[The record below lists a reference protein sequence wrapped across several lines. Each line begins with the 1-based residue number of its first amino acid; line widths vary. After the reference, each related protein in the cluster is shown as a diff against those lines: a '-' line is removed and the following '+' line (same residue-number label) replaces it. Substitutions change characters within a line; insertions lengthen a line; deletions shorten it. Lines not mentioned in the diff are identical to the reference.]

1 LRASRLERVKTFSI
15 IIPDNPPKPE
25 VPAAFTVTFTKS
37 SKHLSAKD
45 EWLLTRLAHKLHNG
59 ASITLTYFSKHQSA
73 LAKTRALAV
82 EEFLKSRHLDP
93 PHFTLKKVASKSS
106 NSVKATPTK
115 N

>member
-1 LRASRLERVKTFSI
+1 
-15 IIPDNPPKPE
+15 
-25 VPAAFTVTFTKS
+25 
-37 SKHLSAKD
+37 
-45 EWLLTRLAHKLHNG
+45 LHNG

-82 EEFLKSRHLDP
+82 EKFLKSRHLDP

>member
-1 LRASRLERVKTFSI
+1 LAPI
-15 IIPDNPPKPE
+15 IVPVNPPQPG

-45 EWLLTRLAHKLHNG
+45 ERLLARLAHQLQNG

-82 EEFLKSRHLDP
+82 EKFLKSRHLDP
-93 PHFTLKKVASKSS
+93 LHFTLKKVASKSS
-106 NSVKATPTK
+106 NSVKVTPTK

>member
-45 EWLLTRLAHKLHNG
+45 E
-59 ASITLTYFSKHQSA
+59 
-73 LAKTRALAV
+73 
-82 EEFLKSRHLDP
+82 
-93 PHFTLKKVASKSS
+93 
-106 NSVKATPTK
+106 
-115 N
+115 